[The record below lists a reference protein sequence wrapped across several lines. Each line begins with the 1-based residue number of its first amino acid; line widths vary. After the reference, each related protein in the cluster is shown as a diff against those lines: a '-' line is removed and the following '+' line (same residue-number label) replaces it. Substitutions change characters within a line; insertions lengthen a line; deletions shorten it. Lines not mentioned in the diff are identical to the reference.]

1 MDMGKLVYFPGVTAP
16 ELEQKLAEKEAAQ
29 LVKDAAA
36 ANADVIE
43 IMQSVLRRARTGE
56 ITSVAIAFVCGAGT
70 IGSIASETDD
80 CGRLLGAV
88 ALAEYR
94 LLTHIEESDPDER
107 AVEPEEDD
115 DDPDDDPDDGGCSA
129 VGVAR

>member
-1 MDMGKLVYFPGVTAP
+1 MGELVYFPGVSAP

-43 IMQSVLRRARTGE
+43 IMQSVFCRARLGE
-56 ITSVAIAFVCGAGT
+56 ITSVAVAFVCGAGT
-70 IGSIASETDD
+70 IGTIVSETDD

-88 ALAEYR
+88 SLVSYR
-94 LLTHIEESDPDER
+94 LLDHIEESDPNER
-107 AVEPEEDD
+107 AVEAEEDD